1 MKKLILMLFVSLLLL
16 GCTQAASNDFTEA
29 QFDKAVEAV
38 KAEYG
43 EDYIPSAEINLQQ
56 LEEVYKIN
64 KEWIKKSFA
73 EGPMMSL
80 NTDMFVAIMATDGN
94 VDKVEQ
100 ALLDYKEYLINESF
114 QYPMNMPKVKSTQV
128 VKKGNLVFLLVL
140 GKYDERQEPTEEE
153 ALKFAQDEIQRGVDA
168 ITQALK

>member
-1 MKKLILMLFVSLLLL
+1 MKKLLLMLFVSFLLI
-16 GCTQAASNDFTEA
+16 GCAPADASGYTEA

-64 KEWIKKSFA
+64 KAWIKKSFA

-80 NTDMFVAIMATDGN
+80 NTDMFIAIMATDGN
-94 VDKVEQ
+94 VDKVEK

-114 QYPMNMPKVKSTQV
+114 QYPMNMPKVKATQV

-140 GKYDERQEPTEEE
+140 GKYDERPEPTEEQ
-153 ALKFAQDEIQRGVDA
+153 ALKFAQDEIQRGIDA
-168 ITQALK
+168 INEALK

>member
-1 MKKLILMLFVSLLLL
+1 MHRLIL
-16 GCTQAASNDFTEA
+16 QKR

-64 KEWIKKSFA
+64 KDWIKKSYA

-100 ALLDYKEYLINESF
+100 ALLTTKNTLINESF
-114 QYPMNMPKVKSTQV
+114 QYPMNMAKVKSTQV
-128 VKKGNLVFLLVL
+128 YKVNN
-140 GKYDERQEPTEEE
+140 
-153 ALKFAQDEIQRGVDA
+153 RGILA
-168 ITQALK
+168 CLR

>member
-1 MKKLILMLFVSLLLL
+1 MKKLILMLFVSFLLI
-16 GCTQAASNDFTEA
+16 GCAPNATLDFTEEK
-29 QFDKAVEAV
+29 FDKAVAAV

-64 KEWIKKSFA
+64 KDWIKKSYA

-80 NTDMFVAIMATDGN
+80 NTDMFIAIMATDGN

-100 ALLDYKEYLINESF
+100 ALDDYREYLINESF
-114 QYPMNMPKVKSTQV
+114 QYPMNMAKVKSTQV
-128 VKKGNLVFLLVL
+128 YKVSNLVFLLVL
-140 GKYDERQEPTEEE
+140 GKYDDREEPTEEE
-153 ALKFAQDEIQRGVDA
+153 ALKFAQDEIQRGIDA
-168 ITQALK
+168 IEEALK

>member
-1 MKKLILMLFVSLLLL
+1 MKKLLLMLFVSLLLI
-16 GCTQAASNDFTEA
+16 GCTPAGAGNYTEE
-29 QFDKAVEAV
+29 QFDRAVEAV
-38 KAEYG
+38 KTEYG

-64 KEWIKKSFA
+64 IDWIKKSFA

-80 NTDMFVAIMATDGN
+80 NTDMFVAILATDGN
-94 VDKVEQ
+94 VDKVEE

-114 QYPMNMPKVKSTQV
+114 QYPMNMPKVKATQV

-140 GKYDERQEPTEEE
+140 GKYDERQEPTEEQ
-153 ALKFAQDEIQRGVDA
+153 ALKFAQDEIQRGIDA
-168 ITQALK
+168 INEALK

>member
-1 MKKLILMLFVSLLLL
+1 MKKLILMLFVSLLLI
-16 GCTQAASNDFTEA
+16 GCAPAASTDFTEE
-29 QFDKAVEAV
+29 QFDKAVAAV

-64 KEWIKKSFA
+64 KDWIKKSFA

-80 NTDMFVAIMATDGN
+80 NTDMFVAVMATDGN

-100 ALLDYKEYLINESF
+100 ALLDYKEYLINKSF
-114 QYPMNMPKVKSTQV
+114 QYPMNMAKVKSTQV

-140 GKYDERQEPTEEE
+140 GKYDERPEPTEEQ
-153 ALKFAQDEIQRGVDA
+153 ALKFAQDEIQRGIDA
-168 ITQALK
+168 INEALK

>member
-1 MKKLILMLFVSLLLL
+1 MKKLILMLFVSFLLI
-16 GCTQAASNDFTEA
+16 GCAPNATLDFTEEE
-29 QFDKAVEAV
+29 FDKAVAAV

-64 KEWIKKSFA
+64 KDWIKKSYA

-80 NTDMFVAIMATDGN
+80 NTDMFIAIMATDGN

-100 ALLDYKEYLINESF
+100 ALDDYREYLINESF
-114 QYPMNMPKVKSTQV
+114 QYPMNMAKVKSTQV
-128 VKKGNLVFLLVL
+128 YKVSNLVFLLVL
-140 GKYDERQEPTEEE
+140 GKYDDREEPTEEE
-153 ALKFAQDEIQRGVDA
+153 ALKFAQDEIQRAIDA
-168 ITQALK
+168 IEEALK

>member
-1 MKKLILMLFVSLLLL
+1 MLFVSFLLI
-16 GCTQAASNDFTEA
+16 GCAPAASNDFTEA

-38 KAEYG
+38 KEEYG
-43 EDYIPSAEINLQQ
+43 EDYIPSAEIDLQQ

-64 KEWIKKSFA
+64 KDWIKKSFA

-80 NTDMFVAIMATDGN
+80 NTDMFIAVMATDGN
-94 VDKVEQ
+94 VDKVEK

-114 QYPMNMPKVKSTQV
+114 QYPMNMPRVKSTQV

-140 GKYDERQEPTEEE
+140 GKYDERQEPTDEE
-153 ALKFAQDEIQRGVDA
+153 ALKFAQDEVQRGVDA
-168 ITQALK
+168 ISEALK